1 MTEQCVVVTGG
12 SSGIGRACVEAL
24 TKAGGTVIN
33 LDRKPATP
41 LPGETFIEIDLYDH
55 DKIKSV
61 FNKITETHEIVG
73 LVNNA
78 GMSLAIS
85 LSDTEAEDF
94 AKVVPLNLVA
104 PALCAKYAAESMKQA
119 GWGRIVNI
127 SSRVIL
133 GKELRTAYAGTKG
146 GIAAMAKV
154 WALELAE
161 HGITVNT
168 VAPGPIA
175 TPLFKEVNPPG
186 SPRTQAIIDGV
197 PVKRLGE
204 PEDIANAVA
213 FFLNKDSGFVTGQ
226 TLFVCG
232 GMSVGCVG
240 A

>member
-1 MTEQCVVVTGG
+1 MGEQCVVVTGG
-12 SSGIGRACVEAL
+12 SSGIGRACVEAVAASGV
-24 TKAGGTVIN
+24 KVVS
-33 LDRKPATP
+33 LDRKPLAD
-41 LPGETFIEIDLYDH
+41 LPGVTFHEIDLCDH
-55 DKIKSV
+55 GSIQGV
-61 FNKITETHEIVG
+61 FANIAAAFEIVG

-78 GMSLAIS
+78 GMSLSKS
-85 LSDTEAEDF
+85 LSETEPEDF

-104 PALCAKYAAESMKQA
+104 PAICAKFAVESMKRA

-146 GIAAMAKV
+146 GIAAMTKV

-175 TPLFKEVNPPG
+175 TELFKEVNPAD
-186 SPRTQAIIDGV
+186 SPKTQKIIEGV

-204 PEDIANAVA
+204 PEDIANAVT
-213 FFLNKDSGFVTGQ
+213 FFLKKDSGFVTGQ

-232 GMSVGCVG
+232 GMSVGCVE
-240 A
+240 